1 MFINLNDLFCHGV
14 LFWFPMCS
22 FVQPF
27 CWCGMPPT
35 PNVQMILKPWGS
47 NAAFKWPR
55 STVELYYGSSVFEF
69 IKLFKRFQ
77 CSASLSSRGLLALF
91 WSSPSFSA
99 HLPCMET
106 ERSPWLVWCW
116 LWMGLWQR
124 GRWSSGWRRQAPQA
138 RQATTPNP
146 PRVNLHK
153 ACQMFRCVSM
163 FRVSRLSSDNFMKA
177 SLTRLDMWFC
187 SARSDSTNS
196 ISLAFHAFFMCCI
209 ACDAMMPWCHVFVL
223 TYFLLLAVLLAA
235 ACLVVIVAAGLVNRL
250 LLAWLFCDFF
260 SCSSCDAALAMLGWR
275 GSPLALPDTRP
286 GLAAWVGGGVAVA
299 TAGAPER
306 DPAAAMLGPQP
317 IPAPFPNWKLRPQK
331 EIAALKKGRASSVQH
346 FIPCRVVKRAR
357 IWPSLPGCRAEEVV
371 Q

>member
-47 NAAFKWPR
+47 NAAFKWSR
-55 STVELYYGSSVFEF
+55 STVELYHGSSVFEF

-77 CSASLSSRGLLALF
+77 SSASLSSRGLLALF

-138 RQATTPNP
+138 RQATKPTKSKFAQS
-146 PRVNLHK
+146 LSD
-153 ACQMFRCVSM
+153 VSM
-163 FRVSRLSSDNFMKA
+163 CFDVSRLCSDNFMKA
-177 SLTRLDMWFC
+177 SLTHLDM
-187 SARSDSTNS
+187 
-196 ISLAFHAFFMCCI
+196 
-209 ACDAMMPWCHVFVL
+209 
-223 TYFLLLAVLLAA
+223 
-235 ACLVVIVAAGLVNRL
+235 
-250 LLAWLFCDFF
+250 
-260 SCSSCDAALAMLGWR
+260 
-275 GSPLALPDTRP
+275 
-286 GLAAWVGGGVAVA
+286 
-299 TAGAPER
+299 
-306 DPAAAMLGPQP
+306 
-317 IPAPFPNWKLRPQK
+317 
-331 EIAALKKGRASSVQH
+331 
-346 FIPCRVVKRAR
+346 
-357 IWPSLPGCRAEEVV
+357 
-371 Q
+371 